1 LIEGCC
7 CDLLAGL
14 SAEVG
19 MGREMLLGFCEF
31 LAEEGVIVED
41 GSWPQRF
48 VDRLLDPEQ
57 PAGVG
62 VEAVS
67 DDEVDDPHP
76 VLMALHLVE
85 AVPRAA
91 VATALRKL
99 WLEGGV
105 FSPEAGQ
112 ISDLFRG
119 AMKAP
124 ESLMTPAEITALANL
139 PERVHV
145 FRGQLDGDSPDR
157 PSGMSWT
164 LVEEVADWYAAPIPG
179 QTERGHVLSAF
190 VPRGAMLALF
200 LARGETEVV
209 VDLVAFHGVTVSSRK
224 GRSDKFPAHLAA
236 GRSLFL

>member
-1 LIEGCC
+1 
-7 CDLLAGL
+7 
-14 SAEVG
+14 
-19 MGREMLLGFCEF
+19 MGREMLLEFCEF
-31 LAEEGVIVED
+31 LAEEGLIVED

-48 VDRLLDPEQ
+48 VDRLLDPEE
-57 PAGVG
+57 PATVG
-62 VEAVS
+62 VEAVA
-67 DDEVDDPHP
+67 DDEVVDPHP

-85 AVPRAA
+85 TVPRAA
-91 VATALRKL
+91 VAAALRKL

-105 FSPEAGQ
+105 FSPEPAQ

-124 ESLMTPAEITALANL
+124 ETLMTPAEIAALANL
-139 PERVHV
+139 PDHVRV

-179 QTERGHVLSAF
+179 HTERGHVLSAV
-190 VPRGAMLALF
+190 VPRDAVMAVF

-209 VDLVAFHGVTVSSRK
+209 VDLAALHEVPVSSRK